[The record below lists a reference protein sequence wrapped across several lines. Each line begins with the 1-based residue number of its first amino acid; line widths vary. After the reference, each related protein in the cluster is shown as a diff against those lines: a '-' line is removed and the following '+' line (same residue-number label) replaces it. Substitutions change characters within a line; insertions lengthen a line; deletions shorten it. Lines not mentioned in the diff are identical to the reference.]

1 MKSTKY
7 YYSVIFGLI
16 FSCAIV
22 IVATLIT
29 LAFKIPSFG
38 KTICNLTIVNGKIS
52 FSGGY
57 PFSIQ
62 ALTFFAFGIAC
73 ALIWFRNKET
83 NEEAKVLEAGLLPE
97 DERTLVQPADIA
109 DIRKK
114 MMPFKNSILNTLI
127 ERALLQ
133 YQTTS
138 STSET
143 AAIVNSTAD
152 VFYNRM
158 ESEYA
163 IIRYLAWAIPSLGF
177 VGTVMGIGKAL
188 SGFGSIDDL
197 PMDYITGNLSTAF
210 DTTFIALILSLILM
224 FLIHVAQAKEETV
237 INSAHNYCI
246 SNLINRIFNPEQLTK

>member
-1 MKSTKY
+1 MKSKKY
-7 YYSVIFGLI
+7 YYAVIFGLA
-16 FSCAIV
+16 FSCFIV
-22 IVATLIT
+22 MATTVIT
-29 LAFKIPSFG
+29 LALDLPAFG
-38 KTICNLTIVNGKIS
+38 RTICNLHLSGGKID
-52 FSGGY
+52 FFGGF

-62 ALTFFAFGIAC
+62 ALTYFAFGIAC
-73 ALIWFRNKET
+73 ALIWFRNRET
-83 NEEAKVLEAGLLPE
+83 KSELLVLNAGLLPE
-97 DERTLVQPADIA
+97 NERTLVQPADIA
-109 DIRKK
+109 DLRKK
-114 MMPFKNSILNTLI
+114 MMPYKNSILCSLI

-133 YQTTS
+133 YQTTT

-152 VFYNRM
+152 VFYNKM

-188 SGFGSIDDL
+188 SGFGSIDSL
-197 PMDYITGNLSTAF
+197 PMDYITSNLSTAF

-224 FLIHVAQAKEETV
+224 FLIHVSQAKEETL

>member
-1 MKSTKY
+1 METKKY
-7 YYSVIFGLI
+7 TYAVIFGLA
-16 FSCAIV
+16 FSCFVV
-22 IVATLIT
+22 IATTIIT
-29 LAFKIPSFG
+29 LALNLPAFG
-38 KTICNLTIVNGKIS
+38 RTICNLNLSEGKIT
-52 FSGGY
+52 FTGGF

-62 ALTFFAFGIAC
+62 AVTFLAFGIAC
-73 ALIWFRNKET
+73 TLIWFRNKDT
-83 NEEAKVLEAGLLPE
+83 KIEAKVLEAGLLPE
-97 DERTLVQPADIA
+97 EERTLIQPADIA
-109 DIRKK
+109 ELRKK
-114 MMPFKNSILNTLI
+114 MMSYKNSILYTLI

-138 STSET
+138 STAET
-143 AAIVNSTAD
+143 AAIVNSTTE
-152 VFYNRM
+152 VYYNKM

-188 SGFGSIDDL
+188 SGFGDIDSL
-197 PMDYITGNLSTAF
+197 PMKYITENLSTAF

-224 FLIHVAQAKEETV
+224 FLIHVSQAKEETV

>member
-1 MKSTKY
+1 MKSKKY
-7 YYSVIFGLI
+7 YYSVIFGLV
-16 FSCAIV
+16 FSSSVVV
-22 IVATLIT
+22 ISTLIS
-29 LAFKIPSFG
+29 LSLKMPSFG
-38 KTICNLTIVNGKIS
+38 KTICNLTIVNGEIS
-52 FSGGY
+52 FLGGY

-73 ALIWFRNKET
+73 TLIWFRNQETKKE
-83 NEEAKVLEAGLLPE
+83 EKVLAAGLLPE
-97 DERTLVQPADIA
+97 DKKTLIQPVDIA

-114 MMPFKNSILNTLI
+114 LSPFKESILYTLI

-133 YQTTS
+133 YQITT

-143 AAIVNSTAD
+143 ASIVNSTTD

-158 ESEYA
+158 ESEYS

-210 DTTFIALILSLILM
+210 DTTFIALILSLVLM
-224 FLIHVAQAKEETV
+224 FLIHVAQAKEEEV
-237 INSAHNYCI
+237 INSAHSYCI